1 MSRRANG
8 VPLSRGWT
16 CVPKGYG
23 AGYSFKAGAVRA
35 DLTREKNHD
44 HLGLIEWHSK
54 TWIDGHVGD
63 ASVAFHG
70 QSLGDA
76 MAVAAAG
83 PR

>member
-8 VPLSRGWT
+8 VPLSKGWE

-23 AGYSFKAGAVRA
+23 AGYSFKAGAVRG
-35 DLTREKNHD
+35 DVTREKNTG
-44 HLGLIEWHSK
+44 HLGLIEWRSK
-54 TWIDGHVGD
+54 TWLDGEPGN
-63 ASVAFHG
+63 ATTEFHG

-76 MAVAAAG
+76 MAVAAVG